1 MLTPTSCILCGLQ
14 KVGGKNEVCSCPTSA
29 ECIDCSKDLKRKS
42 KTRDFAVQY
51 TCPVHGDYRHYEDL
65 LMHHKSWCIVW
76 VTISV
81 IPYALVVYASNI
93 NLTWVIFFMQGTI
106 SPFAIPLLL
115 AIIWSR
121 CTSSGVI
128 TGTCICFACV
138 SGYYTAFI
146 TTSTCIPFSVV
157 RTM

>member
-14 KVGGKNEVCSCPTSA
+14 KVGGKHEVCSCPTSA

-106 SPFAIPLLL
+106 SPFAIPLML

-121 CTSSGVI
+121 CTSPGVI
-128 TGTCICFACV
+128 TGICFVCMF
-138 SGYYTAFI
+138 GYYPALLLVN
-146 TTSTCIPFSVV
+146 TT
-157 RTM
+157 